1 MNDRMRILEMVK
13 EGKITPEEGA
23 RLLEVL
29 ESQPRAASKT
39 LRLRIQNPGGQKVEL
54 NIPLSAAH
62 TVISLLPPRVRARLE
77 SMGLNLEQLLRA
89 VQEGTAA
96 GRILDIRDPGGAE
109 VSLVVE

>member
-29 ESQPRAASKT
+29 DRQPRASSKM
-39 LRLRIQNPGGQKVEL
+39 LRVRIHSPGGQKVEL
-54 NIPLSAAH
+54 NIPLSAAQ
-62 TVISLLPPRVRARLE
+62 TLISVIPPRARARLE
-77 SMGLNLEQLLRA
+77 AMGLNLEQLVQA
-89 VQEGTAA
+89 VQEGTAS
-96 GRILDIRDPGGAE
+96 GRIVDIRDPSGAE